1 MLLFLA
7 KPVRHVT
14 MFAVRTPTV
23 VCCREL
29 IDSACNQSAHP
40 RSISLLIPFERKS
53 DDATTVL
60 QPVYAGTLRLSLP
73 SPCALHSRRRRR
85 AWAPRRTHAPRLG
98 VSTCRPA
105 PELRGAPP
113 RHSLPLGF

>member
-29 IDSACNQSAHP
+29 IDSARNQSAHP
-40 RSISLLIPFERKS
+40 RGLSLLLPVERKGAA
-53 DDATTVL
+53 ATTVL
-60 QPVYAGTLRLSLP
+60 QPV
-73 SPCALHSRRRRR
+73 
-85 AWAPRRTHAPRLG
+85 
-98 VSTCRPA
+98 
-105 PELRGAPP
+105 
-113 RHSLPLGF
+113 